1 MADQDTLNAIAQ
13 QIETEVT
20 GENAALDT
28 IKAGIAALEAAAS
41 SGQPLDFTAVNQAV
55 ADLGTTL
62 GNVQAVAQGLPAE
75 PAPPASS

>member
-1 MADQDTLNAIAQ
+1 MADQDTLNALAQ

-28 IKAGIAALEAAAS
+28 IKAGIAALEAASQA
-41 SGQPLDFTAVNQAV
+41 GQPLDFTAVNQAV

-62 GNVQAVAQGLPAE
+62 GNIQTVATSLPAE
-75 PAPPASS
+75 PAPPSA